1 MKAESDRL
9 RCLAFQLDADGI
21 STAPRRDAHVDR
33 VADAVQAAAERAG
46 GVDLVL
52 LPELSTVD
60 YSAAAFD
67 ALADLAEPLDG
78 PSLARF
84 AALAR
89 AIDATVVFGMPR
101 VDAHGRY
108 FISQVVVDADGRRV
122 GHYDKVHIAQFGASA
137 EKRWFHRGDQG
148 LAFEVRGWR
157 LGVVICYDMRFP
169 GYVSR
174 LVQRHA
180 LDAVL
185 HPVAFT
191 RDGSWPSW
199 HAFVQTRALEHQVY
213 WLSLNRAGADWGHS
227 LLCPPWV
234 DETTQPVTFD
244 TRASSEVIE
253 LARAALA
260 EARTRYPFRQDALG
274 DYSSVVP

>member
-1 MKAESDRL
+1 MTPDPDRL
-9 RCLAFQLDADGI
+9 RCLAFQLDAAGV
-21 STAPRRDAHVDR
+21 SNATRRDAHVDR
-33 VADAVQAAAERAG
+33 VVDAVHAAVDRAG

-67 ALADLAEPLDG
+67 ALAELAEPLDG
-78 PSLARF
+78 PSVARF

-89 AIDATVVFGMPR
+89 ALDATVVFGMPR

-108 FISQVVVDADGRRV
+108 FIAQVAVDAT
-122 GHYDKVHIAQFGASA
+122 GHPLGHNDKVHIAQIGASA
-137 EKRWFHRGDQG
+137 EKRWFHRGSQG

-169 GYVSR
+169 TYLSR
-174 LVQRHA
+174 LVNRHA

-199 HAFVQTRALEHQVY
+199 HAFVQTRAMEHQVY
-213 WLSLNRAGADWGHS
+213 WLSLNRAGTDWGHS

-234 DETTQPVTFD
+234 DETTRPLAFD
-244 TRASSEVIE
+244 ARESSEVIE
-253 LARAALA
+253 LSRTALA
-260 EARTRYPFRQDALG
+260 EARTQYPFRQDALS